1 MYHDRSEKLAR
12 LRIDSADRPSTPS
25 PALPFRT
32 AGRVRHH
39 LLWPAVLTAGTALF
53 CIGLWVGTHNDET
66 TVAASLKPAGVSATA
81 KPQVG
86 LVSASGYVVARRQ
99 ATLAAQVTGQVT
111 AILVEE
117 GTRVGRGQV
126 VARLDLA
133 TARAGLANAR
143 ANEQA
148 SAAAVKSLV
157 SERQQALRVQE
168 RYRELADR
176 GFARRADL
184 EESEARVSVL
194 TARIEQARAA
204 RMASAASIQGAG
216 SIVEQHIIR
225 APFGGT
231 VVNINAQPGEM
242 ISPMSAGGFTR
253 TGIAT
258 IVDMSSLEIEA
269 EISESYIARIVPGQ
283 AVEIVLDAHP
293 DRPFKGTVLAVVPSA
308 DRARVT
314 FKVRI
319 GIRDHGGVALPNMA
333 AKVRIAAPAPPIK
346 EDGI

>member
-12 LRIDSADRPSTPS
+12 LKIDRADRPITQSS
-25 PALPFRT
+25 ALQVGGIGG
-32 AGRVRHH
+32 AGRRGR
-39 LLWPAVLTAGTALF
+39 WPAFLTAGAALF
-53 CIGLWVGTHNDET
+53 SIGVWVGSHNDQT
-66 TVAASLKPAGVSATA
+66 LVAPPVKPARVSDTA
-81 KPQVG
+81 KPQAG
-86 LVSASGYVVARRQ
+86 LISASGYVVARRQ
-99 ATLAAQVTGQVT
+99 ATLAAQVTGQVS

-117 GTRVGRGQV
+117 GTRVAQGQV

-133 TARAGLANAR
+133 TAGAGLANAR

-148 SAAAVKSLV
+148 SAAAVSSLI

-168 RYRELADR
+168 RYRKLADR
-176 GFARRADL
+176 GFARQADL
-184 EESEARVSVL
+184 DENEARVWVL

-204 RMASAASIQGAG
+204 RMASAASIRGAS

-269 EISESYIARIVPGQ
+269 DISESYIARIVPGQ

-293 DRPFKGTVLAVVPSA
+293 DRAFTGTVLTVVPSA
-308 DRARVT
+308 DRARAT
-314 FKVRI
+314 FKVRV
-319 GIRDHGGVALPNMA
+319 GIRDHGGFALPNMA
-333 AKVRIAAPAPPIK
+333 AKVRIAAPAAPNK
-346 EDGI
+346 EEGI